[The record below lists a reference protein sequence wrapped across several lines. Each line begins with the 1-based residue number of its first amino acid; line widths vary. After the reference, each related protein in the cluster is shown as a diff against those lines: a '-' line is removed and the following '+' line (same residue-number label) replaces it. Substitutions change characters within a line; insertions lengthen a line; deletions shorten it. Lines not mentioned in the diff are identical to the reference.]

1 MEGTLFKSF
10 QGVGG
15 TILKSSILSQR
26 KTVGISK
33 YRRKT
38 MAKAFADYMTNGNL
52 NVTTTSNSTKLTDHL
67 RVWNTVYKYYQ
78 GQLNE
83 IKRPSSSKALKS
95 IKKLNDGE
103 YQLKI
108 QCGKYSH
115 GLIEDT
121 DENGNVITYNSGTN
135 LQNKKQSKRISFG
148 LRV

>member
-1 MEGTLFKSF
+1 
-10 QGVGG
+10 
-15 TILKSSILSQR
+15 
-26 KTVGISK
+26 
-33 YRRKT
+33 
-38 MAKAFADYMTNGNL
+38 MAKSFADYMTNGNL

-67 RVWNTVYKYYQ
+67 RVWKTVYKYYQ

-83 IKRPSSSKALKS
+83 IKRPNSTKALKS

-121 DENGNVITYNSGTN
+121 DESGNTITYNSGTYPTKQEAIEAYQLWIDGLKDSVPGIVN
-135 LQNKKQSKRISFG
+135 CVKPAWERYCVANKIS
-148 LRV
+148 V